1 MTNLAELKGKKVG
14 GKLGSTSFQDLKD
27 VEGIDYVGYADVN
40 VLLKALKEKQVEA
53 IVYDEPMV
61 HYHIEKEY
69 KDTLK
74 ITAIIDD
81 KEKDVLGIAVK
92 KGNSE
97 VLDLLNKGMAA
108 VKGSDTEKQIRKKWL
123 SDTKK

>member
-1 MTNLAELKGKKVG
+1 MTSLAELKGKQVG

-27 VEGIDYVGYADVN
+27 VEGIDVVGYADVN
-40 VLLKALKEKQVEA
+40 VLLEALKEKQVEA

-61 HYHIEKEY
+61 YYHIEKEF

-74 ITAIIDD
+74 IAAIVDE
-81 KEKDVLGIAVK
+81 KEKDILGIAVK

-97 VLDLLNKGMAA
+97 VLDLLNKGIAA
-108 VKGSDTEKQIRKKWL
+108 VKGSDTEKEIRKKWL
-123 SDTKK
+123 SNTKK